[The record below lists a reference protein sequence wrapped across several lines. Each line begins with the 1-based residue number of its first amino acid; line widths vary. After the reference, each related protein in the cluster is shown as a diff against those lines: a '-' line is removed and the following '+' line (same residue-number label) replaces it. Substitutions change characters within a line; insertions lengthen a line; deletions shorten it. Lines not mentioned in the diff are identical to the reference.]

1 MSKIAK
7 IALCALLV
15 VALAIPA
22 FANGAS
28 EKRSSAS
35 KVTSAIYKGGA
46 TALDTT
52 EGLFS
57 GCLRRTFSLFNP
69 CLDFVKGCA
78 NVALMPIEKPLE
90 YVEKAA
96 FKPRQ
101 AKKAKSKIPEPQKPE
116 IPQK

>member
-52 EGLFS
+52 RRPFLRLPEG
-57 GCLRRTFSLFNP
+57 TFSLFNP

-78 NVALMPIEKPLE
+78 SALKKEK
-90 YVEKAA
+90 EKEA
-96 FKPRQ
+96 
-101 AKKAKSKIPEPQKPE
+101 SKEGQV
-116 IPQK
+116 QDS

>member
-1 MSKIAK
+1 MIKIVK
-7 IALCALLV
+7 ITLCALLI
-15 VALAIPA
+15 VALAVPA
-22 FANGAS
+22 LADGAS
-28 EKRSSAS
+28 EKRSTTS
-35 KVTSAIYKGGA
+35 KVTGAIYKGGA
-46 TALDTT
+46 TALEST
-52 EGLFS
+52 EGLLT

-78 NVALMPIEKPLE
+78 NVALIPIEKPLE

-101 AKKAKSKIPEPQKPE
+101 AKKAAAKIPEPQKPE

>member
-1 MSKIAK
+1 MSKLAK

-22 FANGAS
+22 FANGAP
-28 EKRSSAS
+28 EKRSTAS
-35 KVTSAIYKGGA
+35 KVKGAIYKGGA
-46 TALDTT
+46 TALETT
-52 EGLFS
+52 EGLLS

-69 CLDFVKGCA
+69 CLDFAKGCA
-78 NVALMPIEKPLE
+78 GIALMPIEKPLD
-90 YVEKAA
+90 YIEKAA

-101 AKKAKSKIPEPQKPE
+101 AKKSAAKIPEPQKPE

>member
-7 IALCALLV
+7 IALCTLLV
-15 VALAIPA
+15 LALAIPA

-35 KVTSAIYKGGA
+35 KVTGAIYKGGA
-46 TALDTT
+46 TALETT

-90 YVEKAA
+90 YVEKGSLQTAA
-96 FKPRQ
+96 
-101 AKKAKSKIPEPQKPE
+101 SKEGQG
-116 IPQK
+116 QDS

>member
-7 IALCALLV
+7 ITLCALLV
-15 VALAIPA
+15 LALAIPA
-22 FANGAS
+22 FANGAP

-35 KVTSAIYKGGA
+35 KVTGAIYKGSA
-46 TALDTT
+46 KALEST
-52 EGLFS
+52 EGLVT

-78 NVALMPIEKPLE
+78 TVAFMPIEKPLD
-90 YVEKAA
+90 YIEKAA

-101 AKKAKSKIPEPQKPE
+101 AKKAAPKIPEPKKPE
-116 IPQK
+116 IP

>member
-7 IALCALLV
+7 ITLCALLI

-22 FANGAS
+22 FAGGAP
-28 EKRSSAS
+28 EKRSTAS
-35 KVTSAIYKGGA
+35 KVKGAIYEGGA
-46 TALDTT
+46 TALETT
-52 EGLFS
+52 EGLLT

-78 NVALMPIEKPLE
+78 TVALMPIEKPLD

-96 FKPRQ
+96 FKPRH
-101 AKKAKSKIPEPQKPE
+101 AKKAAAKIPEPQKPE